1 MITASEA
8 FKQSIAVSRRIETE
22 NIEYITLRVLPCI
35 EKAIR
40 EAIKTGKT
48 AIQLTEHE
56 FSYDVSCKIPF
67 LLSELA
73 AILKY
78 YGYNLN
84 YSTTKIFATDFE
96 LNINW
101 RDNV

>member
-8 FKQSIAVSRRIETE
+8 AKQSSAISKRIETE

-35 EKAIR
+35 EKAIH

-48 AIQLTEHE
+48 AIQLTEDE

-67 LLSELA
+67 LLHELA

-78 YGYNLN
+78 HGYNFD
-84 YSTTKIFATDFE
+84 YSKTKTFQNDFK

-101 RDNV
+101 RE